1 MNGDGGRLRLR
12 VLEAVTDS
20 SLMALEFDKVLEVL
34 VWRVRELFDVD
45 TVTIL
50 LTDPSGEQ
58 LVATMTA
65 GLDEE
70 VFHGVRVPVGTGFAG
85 RVALQKK
92 K

>member
-1 MNGDGGRLRLR
+1 M
-12 VLEAVTDS
+12 
-20 SLMALEFDKVLEVL
+20 
-34 VWRVRELFDVD
+34 
-45 TVTIL
+45 
-50 LTDPSGEQ
+50 
-58 LVATMTA
+58 VATVTA